1 MEEKGK
7 KNIFLLCTRA
17 DMGGVQVF
25 IRDLARDLKRRGIL
39 VTVGFGPAGGF
50 LANELRKFNI
60 PYIRFQNLKRSHN
73 PFTSLSFI
81 SEFKRFLNK
90 NNFTTIHINSSN
102 ALIAAYAVKKCLPR
116 TLAKHSMARGK
127 SRPITIFTV
136 HGLSLLDENY
146 KKANWFKAFYL
157 FYFKF
162 FLKFVD
168 KLIFISAENQKQTKS
183 LNIAQENHMIYNG
196 LEPSSINM
204 LSHHEAQ
211 GQLSSAA
218 NPKLHLNWIDSFAI
232 GSVGR
237 LSYQKN
243 YDFLINIFP
252 KILRVIPNAKLIII
266 GEGEDRAKL
275 EEMIKTRKLKKS
287 IFLTGNI
294 INSAKY
300 LPAFDLFILPS
311 RYEGLPLT
319 LIESLFA
326 GLPMLVTEVGGNTE
340 ILNNSSGQIFK
351 LNDED
356 DFLKKFKN
364 LAEHKMHRDYLSRQ
378 NKKQSQNFLLS
389 KSVDKYLELYE

>member
-1 MEEKGK
+1 MAEKNQ
-7 KNIFLLCTRA
+7 KNIFLLCTQA
-17 DMGGVQVF
+17 DIGGVQIFV
-25 IRDLARDLKRRGIL
+25 RDLARDLNSRGIL
-39 VTVGFGPAGGF
+39 VTVGFGPKGDY
-50 LANELRKFNI
+50 LANELRKLNI
-60 PYIRFQNLKRSHN
+60 PYVRFQNLKRSHN
-73 PFTSLSFI
+73 PLTNLSFI
-81 SEFKRFLNK
+81 SEFKHFLNK

-102 ALIAAYAVKKCLPR
+102 ALTAAMAAKKC
-116 TLAKHSMARGK
+116 K
-127 SRPITIFTV
+127 SKPQTIFTV

-146 KKANWFKAFYL
+146 KKANRLKAFYL

-168 KLIFISAENQKQTKS
+168 KLVFISKENQEQAKNLKLS
-183 LNIAQENHMIYNG
+183 QENHIIYNG
-196 LEPSSINM
+196 LEPKDIGM
-204 LSHHEAQ
+204 LGHHEAQ
-211 GQLSSAA
+211 AQLSSVA
-218 NPKLHLNWIDSFAI
+218 NPKLHLNWIDSFSI

-252 KILRVIPNAKLIII
+252 KILRIIPNAKLIII

-275 EEMIKTRKLKKS
+275 EGVIKTKKLEKS

-294 INSAKY
+294 INTAKY

-319 LIESLFA
+319 LIEALFA
-326 GLPMLVTEVGGNTE
+326 GLPMLVTKVGGNAE
-340 ILNNSSGQIFK
+340 ILNDSVDQMYK

-364 LAEHKMHRDYLSRQ
+364 LAEHKMHRDYLSEQ
-378 NKKQSQNFLLS
+378 NKKYSSAFLLS
-389 KSVDKYLELYE
+389 KMVDRYLELYK

>member
-1 MEEKGK
+1 MAEKSK

-25 IRDLARDLKRRGIL
+25 IRDLAGDLKRRNIP
-39 VTVGFGPAGGF
+39 VTVGFGPAGDF
-50 LANELRKFNI
+50 LANELRKLNVS
-60 PYIRFQNLKRSHN
+60 YVRFRNLKRSHN
-73 PFTSLSFI
+73 PFTSLGFI
-81 SEFKRFLNK
+81 FEFKRFLNK
-90 NNFTTIHINSSN
+90 NNFTTVHINSSN
-102 ALIAAYAVKKCLPR
+102 ALIAAYAAKKCLPR
-116 TLAKHSMARGK
+116 SKPR
-127 SRPITIFTV
+127 TIFTV

-146 KKANWFKAFYL
+146 KKANWLKAFYL

-183 LNIAQENHMIYNG
+183 LNIAQENHIIYNG

-218 NPKLHLNWIDSFAI
+218 DPKLHLNWIDSFAI

-294 INSAKY
+294 INSARY

-340 ILNNSSGQIFK
+340 ILNNSSSQMYK

-356 DFLKKFKN
+356 DFLTKFKN
-364 LAEHKMHRDYLSRQ
+364 LAQHKMNREYLSKQ
-378 NKKQSQNFLLS
+378 NKEQAKNFLLS
-389 KSVDKYLELYE
+389 KSVNKYLELYK